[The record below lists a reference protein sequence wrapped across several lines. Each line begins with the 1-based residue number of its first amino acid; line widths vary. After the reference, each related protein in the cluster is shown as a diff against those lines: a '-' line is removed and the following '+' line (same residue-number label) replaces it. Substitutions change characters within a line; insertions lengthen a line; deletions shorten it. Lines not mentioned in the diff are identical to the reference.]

1 MAAAAGGVTMDKEYK
16 RKKYLAEKYDVS
28 VRTVDRKMDWIR
40 SHADRYP
47 RGAIVYAGKIPY
59 IREDVFKD
67 AMFNGGKVDAGIAPA
82 FREAR

>member
-1 MAAAAGGVTMDKEYK
+1 MDKEYK
-16 RKKYLAEKYDVS
+16 RKKYIAEKYDIS

-40 SHADRYP
+40 DHADRYP

-59 IREDVFKD
+59 VREDVFKD
-67 AMFNGGKVDAGIAPA
+67 AMFNGNKVDAGIAPA

>member
-1 MAAAAGGVTMDKEYK
+1 MDKEYK
-16 RKKYLAEKYDVS
+16 RKKVLAEKYGIS
-28 VRTVDRKMDWIR
+28 VRTVDRKMDWIG

>member
-1 MAAAAGGVTMDKEYK
+1 MDKEYK

-40 SHADRYP
+40 SHADGYP

>member
-16 RKKYLAEKYDVS
+16 RKRFLAEKYGIS

-47 RGAIVYAGKIPY
+47 RDAIVYSGKIPFV
-59 IREDVFKD
+59 REDVFKD
-67 AMFNGGKVDAGIAPA
+67 AMFNGAKVDAGIAPA
-82 FREAR
+82 FRETR